1 MSYILEDL
9 TPESCI
15 RVQDDLCDDWPNHWP
30 DHLLETVHKRG
41 AKPGISFEYAT
52 PYGDICHLSSWAID
66 RNRNYYAIEI
76 SYVLG
81 VNRVLL
87 YLDGEK
93 YLLETEYQTRILKP
107 IPIEDPL
114 KKEKVTHEAKEALDV
129 LNYGMYYFK
138 EDI

>member
-1 MSYILEDL
+1 MNYILEDL

-15 RVQDDLCDDWPNHWP
+15 RVQDDLRDNWPE
-30 DHLLETVHKRG
+30 HLLDTAHKRG

-93 YLLETEYQTRILKP
+93 YLLETEYQTRTLKP
-107 IPIEDPL
+107 LAIEDSE
-114 KKEKVTHEAKEALDV
+114 KKNWVKSEAIKALSV
-129 LNYGMYYFK
+129 LNRGMYYFD
-138 EDI
+138 E